1 MDVENGVLQGKKLL
15 ILAGGPHL
23 VDLVKRAKDLGVY
36 TIVTDYYDAI
46 FSPAKLAAD
55 EYWDI
60 SWSDLDTLEIKC
72 RQENIN
78 GITTG
83 YSEMPLGCCIKLC
96 ERLRLPC
103 YCTAEQLERTSDK
116 ILFKELCK
124 KNGVP
129 TVKQYESLEGVAEF
143 PVIIKPVDRAGS
155 IGVNIATNYEELCR
169 AYDYAMEKSYS
180 KNVIIEKYITGT
192 KIDVY
197 YEIREGVITLL
208 TSDDV
213 INAEKNGLERVVQS
227 SWLFPSRYHD
237 RIIREADPALRRM
250 IRDLGINDGYIFISG
265 FEDQGEFMFFE
276 AGFRLCGGHIYK
288 YLERKGMENNQ
299 DLFIWHALT
308 GSTQK
313 MPHAQKEINEKLK
326 CVDINIYAKEG
337 IITDISGMDK
347 IASMED
353 CYFALTTGLVGQ
365 DCKDKNAI
373 LDKIAMYYFCHEDS
387 ERLQEDVEKAYTFMR
402 VTDVSGK
409 DIIYD
414 RIDTSKIR
422 GWWE

>member
-1 MDVENGVLQGKKLL
+1 MDVGNGVLQGKKLL

-46 FSPAKLAAD
+46 LSPAKLAAD

-72 RQENIN
+72 RQEKID

-83 YSEMPLGCCIKLC
+83 YSETPLGCCIKLC
-96 ERLRLPC
+96 ERLGLPC

-124 KNGVP
+124 SNGVP
-129 TVKQYESLEGVAEF
+129 TVKQYESLEGVTEF

-155 IGVNIATNYEELCR
+155 IGVNIATNHEELCR
-169 AYDYAMEKSYS
+169 AYHYAMEKSYS

-197 YEIREGVITLL
+197 YEIRGGVITLL

-213 INAEKNGLERVVQS
+213 INAERNGLERVVQS

-237 RIIREADPALRRM
+237 RIICEADPALRRL

-265 FEDQGEFMFFE
+265 FEEQGEFMFFE

-288 YLERKGMENNQ
+288 YLEKKGMENNQ

-313 MPHAQKEINEKLK
+313 MPHAQKAINEKLK

-337 IITDISGMDK
+337 IIADISGMDK
-347 IASMED
+347 IASMKD

-387 ERLQEDVEKAYTFMR
+387 ERLQEDVEKAYTFMQ

-409 DIIYD
+409 DMIYD

-422 GWWE
+422 RWWE